1 MIKPVYAN
9 PLMPDVCP
17 ILSLAILVLCQN
29 HDKESLFVFG
39 SSVTNANTK
48 FEKWFHDILG
58 SVCNDPE
65 MQNDLLGL
73 HAEYFGTHSFR
84 KGSGTNASC
93 SALAPIIN
101 LFLRAGWTIGQVSII
116 MLYLLHIYL
125 MTRIR
130 CRF

>member
-9 PLMPDVCP
+9 PLMPEVCP
-17 ILSLAILVLCQN
+17 VLSLAVLILCQH
-29 HDKESLFVFG
+29 HDKESSFVFG

-48 FEKWFHDILG
+48 FEKWFHDTLG

-73 HAEYFGTHSFR
+73 RSALFGTHSFR

-101 LFLRAGWTIGQVSII
+101 LFLRAGWTIGEVRNLKS
-116 MLYLLHIYL
+116 YLFKFY
-125 MTRIR
+125 
-130 CRF
+130 